1 MTAPAMTSLERV
13 MTALSH
19 REPDRTPLFLLF
31 SHYGAKEMGMSI
43 REYFRRPDRIAEAQ
57 RRLRDKFDTDC
68 LYGFLYGPLEV
79 EAWGGEVI
87 FADDGPPN
95 AGQPFIRSPA
105 QIRDLD
111 VPKMDVP
118 CLGIVLDT
126 LRRLRDVAAGEAP
139 VIGVVMSPFSLP
151 VMQMGFEP
159 YLRLIY
165 EEQEL
170 FERLMRVNSAFCVA
184 WANAQI
190 EAGANAICY
199 FDPLASTDMI
209 PLKMYRRSGFSVA
222 RDVISRING
231 PTATHLASARA
242 SGAAD
247 LIAETGATI
256 LGFSCQDEAAAL
268 KRQVRGKLSL
278 LGALNGVA
286 MRRWTPEETEA
297 TVRALIRSCAP
308 GGGFLLADNHG
319 EIPWHVKEETL
330 FAVRDAVRQWG
341 RYPISGEC

>member
-43 REYFRRPDRIAEAQ
+43 REYFLRPDRIAEAQ
-57 RRLRDKFDTDC
+57 RRLRNKFDTDC
-68 LYGFLYGPLEV
+68 LYGFLYAPLEV

-95 AGQPFIRSPA
+95 AGRPFIRSSA

-111 VPKMDVP
+111 VPKMDAP

-159 YLRLIY
+159 YLRLIF

-184 WANAQI
+184 WANAQLD
-190 EAGANAICY
+190 AGANAICY

-209 PLKMYRRSGFSVA
+209 PLETYRRTGFVVA
-222 RDVISRING
+222 RDVISRIKG

-247 LIAETGATI
+247 LIAETGTAI
-256 LGFSCQDEAAAL
+256 LGFSDQDDAAAL
-268 KRQVRGKLSL
+268 KRRVRGKLSL

-286 MRRWTPEETEA
+286 MRRWTPEEAESA
-297 TVRALIRSCAP
+297 VRRMIRSCAP

-319 EIPWHVKEETL
+319 EIPWSVKEETL
-330 FAVRDAVRQWG
+330 FAVRDAVRRWG